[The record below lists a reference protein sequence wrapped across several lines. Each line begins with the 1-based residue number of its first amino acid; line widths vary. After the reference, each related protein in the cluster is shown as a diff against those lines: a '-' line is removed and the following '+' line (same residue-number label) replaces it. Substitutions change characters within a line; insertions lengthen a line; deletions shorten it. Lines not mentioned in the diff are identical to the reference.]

1 MEAKQRTTSLS
12 LSLMLCV
19 FAVQACAQGDGDPP
33 SRVARLNL
41 MQGTVSMQPAGA
53 DEWVPGI
60 INRPF
65 TTGDY
70 LFADNGSRAELHLDS
85 AVIRMNE
92 KTSFGFLN
100 LSDQMAQLQL
110 SEGELQIHVRRLG
123 DDETFEVDT
132 PNAAITLLREGDY
145 AFTVDPNG
153 GTTFLVIRHGSAEIT
168 GGGQAFTLRAN
179 QSVQL
184 SGTDTLGYDV
194 ENAPGADDFENYCAQ
209 RDQRE
214 AHLQSTRYVPADM
227 IGYEDLD
234 DNGSWRSTAEYG
246 NVWYPRNVPADW
258 APYHNGH
265 WAWVDPWGWTWV
277 DDMNWGFAPF
287 HYGRWA
293 YVGGAWGWT
302 PGPSA
307 VVAVGRP
314 VVRPVYAPALVAFIG
329 GASWGAS
336 VGFGGGGPRMGWVP
350 LGPGEL
356 YSPAYH
362 VSPNYYNHVNVSNT
376 TVNKNVNITN
386 VYNTTYVNKTVVNN
400 TTIINNNQRYVN
412 MQAPNAVMT
421 MPQTAFASGQTAA
434 KVGAPVQRQDV
445 AKIQMS
451 SAVVAPPVAPTRQ
464 SLTAGYTATQKQVPR
479 PPAQVLSRPVV
490 ARVAPPPAPV
500 SFAAQQQ
507 VLQKN
512 AGQVFNAKTVQK
524 AAAPVAVT
532 PPVSQVK
539 IANQGQTVV
548 KATNVVPGQKVGPR
562 AASNMQGARPTAA
575 TTPTAVNPAANNP
588 ANQHGVPPVAETAP
602 NAVAT
607 QPNVTA
613 PNNPANQHGVPPD
626 RRPNAM
632 ERTTSPA
639 PNVNPNQAQPAM
651 KTMPN
656 AVAPQPNAVAP
667 KAPVPAP
674 NEHGVPPNRQP
685 APTERTIQ
693 PEPRSNPNVPQPAV
707 KANPNAAVPPPT
719 TAAPNNPAN
728 QHGIPPNRQ
737 PAAAERTTQPEPRVN
752 PNAAQ
757 SAGKT
762 NPNVAAPPPNA
773 VAPNNPANQHG
784 APPDR
789 RPNAMER
796 TTQPEPRVNPNVAQP
811 AAKAPPPPPAHTEPA
826 RPLPQEVKPPAAK
839 PHPQAAAKPTHNPT
853 KEEEEQRKKTEH

>member
-1 MEAKQRTTSLS
+1 MEAKHRTTSLS
-12 LSLMLCV
+12 LSLMLSV
-19 FAVQACAQGDGDPP
+19 LAAPAFAQGDGDPP

-70 LFADNGSRAELHLDS
+70 LFADNGSRAELHLDT

-92 KTSFGFLN
+92 QTSFGFLN
-100 LSDQMAQLQL
+100 LGDQVAQLQL
-110 SEGELQIHVRRLG
+110 SEGEMQIHLRRLG
-123 DDETFEVDT
+123 DDDTFEVDT
-132 PNAAITLLREGDY
+132 PNAAVTLLREGDY
-145 AFTVDPNG
+145 AFTVNPNN
-153 GTTFLVIRHGSAEIT
+153 GTTFLVIRHGSAEVT

-194 ENAPGADDFENYCAQ
+194 ENAPGPDDFENYCVQ

-234 DNGSWRSTAEYG
+234 DNGSWRSTPDYG

-277 DDMNWGFAPF
+277 DDMPWGFAPF

-302 PGPSA
+302 PGPTA
-307 VVAVGRP
+307 VVVVGRP

-329 GASWGAS
+329 GSTWGVS
-336 VGFGGGGPRMGWVP
+336 VGFGGGPRMGWVP

-362 VSPNYYNHVNVSNT
+362 VSPNYYNHVNVANT
-376 TVNKNVNITN
+376 TINKNVNITN

-421 MPQTAFASGQTAA
+421 MPQTAFASGQTAS

-464 SLTAGYTATQKQVPR
+464 SLTAGYTATQKQVPH

-490 ARVAPPPAPV
+490 AKVAPPPAPV

-512 AGQVFNAKTVQK
+512 AGQVFNAKAVQTAVGP
-524 AAAPVAVT
+524 AAAK
-532 PPVSQVK
+532 PPVNQVK

-548 KATNVVPGQKVGPR
+548 KTNVGPGQKVGPVATNPNAGR
-562 AASNMQGARPTAA
+562 PAVANTPNAVVSKPPTAA
-575 TTPTAVNPAANNP
+575 ANP
-588 ANQHGVPPVAETAP
+588 ANP
-602 NAVAT
+602 
-607 QPNVTA
+607 A
-613 PNNPANQHGVPPD
+613 PNNPANL
-626 RRPNAM
+626 
-632 ERTTSPA
+632 
-639 PNVNPNQAQPAM
+639 
-651 KTMPN
+651 
-656 AVAPQPNAVAP
+656 
-667 KAPVPAP
+667 
-674 NEHGVPPNRQP
+674 HGVPPNRQP
-685 APTERTIQ
+685 TALDRPAN
-693 PEPRSNPNVPQPAV
+693 PPPNPNAAQPAV
-707 KANPNAAVPPPT
+707 KTNNPNAVVNQPNTP
-719 TAAPNNPAN
+719 APNNPAN
-728 QHGIPPNRQ
+728 LHGVPPNRQ
-737 PAAAERTTQPEPRVN
+737 P
-752 PNAAQ
+752 NA
-757 SAGKT
+757 SDR
-762 NPNVAAPPPNA
+762 
-773 VAPNNPANQHG
+773 PAN
-784 APPDR
+784 PPVS
-789 RPNAMER
+789 PN
-796 TTQPEPRVNPNVAQP
+796 TAQP
-811 AAKAPPPPPAHTEPA
+811 VKTPPPPPAPVKATPAPTQTEAYKPPPQPVKQPPPPPRTEAYKPPPPPPRTEAA
-826 RPLPQEVKPPAAK
+826 RPPAQEAKPAPQPPAHA
-839 PHPQAAAKPTHNPT
+839 QAQTTKPTHKPT
-853 KEEEEQRKKTEH
+853 KEEEDRKKTEH